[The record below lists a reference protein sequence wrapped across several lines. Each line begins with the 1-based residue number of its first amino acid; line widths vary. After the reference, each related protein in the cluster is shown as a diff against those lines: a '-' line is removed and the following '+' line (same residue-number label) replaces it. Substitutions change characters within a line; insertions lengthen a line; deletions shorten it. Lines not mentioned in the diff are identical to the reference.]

1 MSFCSGIYLHNVHI
15 ILGHFRVA
23 ASLCFKA
30 RLRVKLLIWTNEII
44 AWFVRD
50 ICHKYHSRYF
60 KIVSKFTRLTA
71 REITYNNFEISLVV
85 FMPNITT
92 NHAITYTSIIHY
104 ITRKVLHLAC
114 SGKWGFFGT
123 RKWPIRQIKD
133 TILSALTHVQSW
145 LISYVTLWAIW
156 RRSWSL
162 TKHPDCSRNYGDS
175 DLQGCNTKQ
184 EGLSITKQS
193 RDRRLYWKF

>member
-1 MSFCSGIYLHNVHI
+1 MSIYTCMISPLFPISVHFQLGYMSVCNSIYLHNVHI

-30 RLRVKLLIWTNEII
+30 CVLRVKLLIWTNEII

-104 ITRKVLHLAC
+104 HKKGFALSLFWKVT
-114 SGKWGFFGT
+114 FFWNS
-123 RKWPIRQIKD
+123 KMAH
-133 TILSALTHVQSW
+133 S
-145 LISYVTLWAIW
+145 
-156 RRSWSL
+156 
-162 TKHPDCSRNYGDS
+162 S
-175 DLQGCNTKQ
+175 D
-184 EGLSITKQS
+184 
-193 RDRRLYWKF
+193 